1 MGFFGEFTHAFC
13 LWEFLATSVSVFRTP
28 EFLLRLMHLE
38 LRESVRHQSGW
49 FLEAEVEGSDVE
61 ALEDD
66 EVQVVGDKVDS
77 VIAG

>member
-1 MGFFGEFTHAFC
+1 
-13 LWEFLATSVSVFRTP
+13 
-28 EFLLRLMHLE
+28 MHLE